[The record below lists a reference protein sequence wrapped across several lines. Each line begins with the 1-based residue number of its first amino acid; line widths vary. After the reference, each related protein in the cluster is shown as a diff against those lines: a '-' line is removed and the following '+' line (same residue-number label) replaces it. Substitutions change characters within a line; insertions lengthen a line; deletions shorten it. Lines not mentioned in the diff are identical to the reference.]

1 MFSKNLLGIV
11 LILLLAGMS
20 ALALELQQGRSPA
33 ASGKTWYVGPPP
45 SDFSS
50 IQEGINDSRVID
62 GDTIEVKWNF
72 TAYNEYVNVSKMLTI
87 RHYSSDAPGAYP
99 TVKSFALNANGVEI
113 SGFVAILNISLY
125 SSNNKVL
132 NNTGNIHIM
141 EQSCNNTLRQNSMS
155 YFEIET
161 PSPSYKP
168 TAWNESEHFIQY
180 IDPSNTING
189 KPVYYLVNQHDTG
202 IPKNA
207 GFAAVVNSKNITATN
222 LAPESSSQ
230 GLLIVNSTVVTVT
243 NLSLK
248 HHSEGIFV
256 GNSSRIT
263 VKDFKCQRPN
273 TLLYNHGIVFDS
285 VTDSCI
291 QNVTFDLDISGDP
304 VILLLNSQNST
315 VKDTLGFSTTGDF
328 LIPIGLSYGS
338 NGNFIADN
346 VIENSGSKFG
356 GCGITLAYSLSN
368 TVVHNSINGVMWGIA
383 MQGSNGSMIF
393 HNNFLYNEEQVHTLS
408 TNVNNSFD
416 NGFEGNFWIDYAGKD
431 GDGDGIG
438 DTPYSTDYVT
448 DPCPL
453 MVPWSENRTY
463 ERPME
468 KKPIDS
474 RWIQK
479 LYTFSNS
486 TLGLPPIGYAF
497 NRTLAEIALKVT
509 CGYDG
514 FVNVTVPRSW
524 IDGPLN
530 VTIDEVPTSCSYTQN
545 STFSTLYITLG
556 IGKHMVKISGQELGS
571 ITGDL
576 NGNGSVDLFDAI
588 ILANNFNTKE

>member
-87 RHYSSDAPGAYP
+87 RHYSSDPPGAYP
-99 TVKSFALNANGVEI
+99 TVKSFALNASGIEI
-113 SGFVAILNISLY
+113 SGFVIILNSSLY

-132 NNTGNIHIM
+132 NNTGDIHIT
-141 EQSCNNTLRQNSMS
+141 EQSCNNTLTQNSMS
-155 YFEIET
+155 YFAIET
-161 PSPSYKP
+161 PPYYAS
-168 TAWNESEHFIQY
+168 TWNESEHFIQY

-202 IPKNA
+202 IPPNA
-207 GFAAVVNSKNITATN
+207 GFAAVVSSKNITATN

-230 GLLIVNSTVVTVT
+230 GLLIVDSTVVTVA

-273 TLLYNHGIVFDS
+273 TLLYNRGVVFDS

-291 QNVTFDLDISGDP
+291 QNVTFDLDISAGNDP
-304 VILLLNSQNST
+304 AILLRNSQNNT

-328 LIPIGLSYGS
+328 MGLIGLTYSS
-338 NGNFIADN
+338 NGNVIADN
-346 VIENSGSKFG
+346 VIENSGSKYG
-356 GCGITLAYSLSN
+356 GGGITLLYSLSN
-368 TVVHNSINGVMWGIA
+368 TVVRNSINGVMWAMA

-393 HNNFLYNEEQVHTLS
+393 HNNFLNNQEQVHTFS
-408 TNVNNSFD
+408 PNVNNSFD
-416 NGFEGNFWIDYAGKD
+416 NGFEGNFWIDYSGKD

-438 DTPYSTDYVT
+438 DTPYSTPHVT
-448 DPCPL
+448 DRCPL

-468 KKPIDS
+468 KKPINS

-524 IDGPLN
+524 IDGPFN

-545 STFSTLYITLG
+545 STFSTLYIAFGT
-556 IGKHMVKISGQELGS
+556 GKHIVKISGQELGS

-576 NGNGSVDLFDAI
+576 NGDGSVDIYDAI
-588 ILANNFNTKE
+588 ILANNFNTQE